1 MLAKLIPQKFIYLFA
16 IIISMA
22 FTAKSQ
28 DSSCIPLIFSISD
41 NGSVFP
47 GTGYLGIISHP
58 LHPGLSV
65 GTYKVLREKPKS
77 SLYHSIQLG
86 GYYHKYNQTA
96 IKLYTELI
104 YRYKFVKRF
113 SIDPQIMVGY
123 LLSIPDIQVFEFKNG
138 SYEKITSARSQFI
151 AGANLGLSYDLR
163 LRQPARIFL
172 AYQFCLQ
179 MPYIN
184 NYVPMVPVTS
194 LSLGFVYHLNRSCH
208 KNKVDSK

>member
-1 MLAKLIPQKFIYLFA
+1 MLAKLITQKFIYLFA
-16 IIISMA
+16 IIFSMA
-22 FTAKSQ
+22 FTAQSQ
-28 DSSCIPLIFSISD
+28 DSSYIPVIFSISN

-96 IKLYTELI
+96 LKLYTELI

-123 LLSIPDIQVFEFKNG
+123 LLSIPDMQVFEFKNG
-138 SYEKITSARSQFI
+138 KYEKITSLRSQFI
-151 AGANLGLSYDLR
+151 AGANLGLSYNLNWK
-163 LRQPARIFL
+163 QPARIFL

-179 MPYIN
+179 MPFIN
-184 NYVPMVPVTS
+184 NYVPLVPITS
-194 LSLGFVYHLNRSCH
+194 LSVGFVYSFKSNCKHT
-208 KNKVDSK
+208 KGK